1 MRHIVKEISL
11 KNGARG
17 LLIHVPGAQV
27 MSSRVQFRA
36 GTRYVRDKSI
46 EETAHIM
53 EHMAFGANAR
63 FKDAA
68 EYDAEFTKNGA
79 YFNASTADYS
89 MVYMTDCADF
99 EWDRILELQ
108 QLSITKPRFID
119 EELKSEAGNVR
130 NELNGYLNNH
140 MWVLWSKI
148 AQILGEDVLTW
159 QERIKTISNVSLSDI
174 REHYR
179 RTHTLSNMRFVIAGH
194 IEGREQKITDM
205 LESWE
210 LPEGERLSVPVDELH
225 RADPLLIKRKE
236 ATNFTFGWSM
246 VVPRRLS
253 DAEVDA
259 MQFAD
264 HILNGTFRSRIFG
277 GARKKGLAYGM
288 WSTANTQEHTSTWD
302 FGTEL
307 EAASAPELFEL
318 IVKEVRAVINGEITN
333 EEVEA
338 ARQYALGRHQMGAQ
352 TAGQINH
359 WYADRYFFDGQ
370 INDYES
376 RPADIQAVTRERIV
390 ETAQEFID
398 ADCWALGGIG
408 NIDKSFVDGLNQKLS
423 VLFDS
428 KVQ

>member
-1 MRHIVKEISL
+1 MKHIVKELEL

-27 MSSRVQFRA
+27 MSTRVHFRA

-63 FKDAA
+63 FRDAA

-79 YFNASTADYS
+79 YFNATTADYS

-108 QLSITKPRFID
+108 QLSITKPRFVE

-140 MWVLWSKI
+140 MWVLWSKM
-148 AQILGEDVLTW
+148 AQVLGEDVLTW
-159 QERIKTISNVSLSDI
+159 QERIKTINNVSVADI
-174 REHYR
+174 REHYK
-179 RTHTLSNMRFVIAGH
+179 RTHTLQNMRFVIAGDTKDREAQ
-194 IEGREQKITDM
+194 IESM
-205 LESWE
+205 LEGWE
-210 LPEGERLSVPVDELH
+210 LPEGERLSIPVDELH
-225 RADPLLIKRKE
+225 RADPLIIKRKE

-253 DAEVDA
+253 DAEIDA

-288 WSTANTQEHTSTWD
+288 WSTANANEHNSTWD

-307 EAASAPELFEL
+307 DAESAPELFDL
-318 IVKEVRAVINGEITN
+318 ITKEVKAVIEGKITD

-352 TAGQINH
+352 TAGQIAR
-359 WYADRYFFDGQ
+359 WYADRYFFDGR
-370 INDYES
+370 INDYDL
-376 RPADIQAVTRERIV
+376 RPSEIQAVTKDRIV
-390 ETAQEFID
+390 ETAREFIH
-398 ADCWALGGIG
+398 ADCWLLGGVG
-408 NIDKSFVDGLNQKLS
+408 DTDKAFVEGLNERLAP
-423 VLFDS
+423 LFER
-428 KVQ
+428 

>member
-1 MRHIVKEISL
+1 MKHVVKEVEL

-27 MSSRVQFRA
+27 MSTRVHFRA
-36 GTRYVRDKSI
+36 GTRYVRDKTV

-63 FKDAA
+63 FKDAS

-79 YFNASTADYS
+79 YFNATTADYS

-108 QLSITKPRFID
+108 QLSITKPRFIE

-140 MWVLWSKI
+140 MWVLWSKM
-148 AQILGEDVLTW
+148 AQVLGEDVLTW
-159 QERIKTISNVSLSDI
+159 QERVKTINNVTVADI
-174 REHYR
+174 REHYK
-179 RTHTLSNMRFVIAGH
+179 RTHTLANMRFVIAGDVKDRESQ
-194 IEGREQKITDM
+194 IESM
-205 LESWE
+205 LEGWE
-210 LPEGERLSVPVDELH
+210 LPEGERLSIPVDELH
-225 RADPLLIKRKE
+225 RAEPLLIRRKE

-253 DAEVDA
+253 DAELDA
-259 MQFAD
+259 MEFAD

-288 WSTANTQEHTSTWD
+288 WSTANANEHNSTWD

-307 EAASAPELFEL
+307 DVDNAKELFSL
-318 IVKEVRAVINGEITN
+318 ISREVRAVIKGEITD

-338 ARQYALGRHQMGAQ
+338 ARQYTLGRHQMGAQ
-352 TAGQINH
+352 TAGQIAR
-359 WYADRYFFDGQ
+359 WYADRYFFDGR
-370 INDYES
+370 INDYELE
-376 RPADIQAVTRERIV
+376 PAAIQAVTRDRIV
-390 ETAQEFID
+390 ETAREFIS
-398 ADCWALGGIG
+398 ADCWLLGGIG
-408 NIDKSFVDGLNQKLS
+408 NIEKAFVDELHGTLAP
-423 VLFDS
+423 LFE
-428 KVQ
+428 K

>member
-1 MRHIVKEISL
+1 MKHIVSELQL

-27 MSSRVQFRA
+27 MSSRVHFRA

-63 FKDAA
+63 FRDAA
-68 EYDAEFTKNGA
+68 EFDGEFTKNGA
-79 YFNASTADYS
+79 YFNATTADYS

-99 EWDRILELQ
+99 EWDRILDLQ
-108 QLSITKPRFID
+108 QLSITKPRFIE
-119 EELKSEAGNVR
+119 EELKAEAGNVR

-140 MWVLWSKI
+140 MWVLWSKM
-148 AQILGEDVLTW
+148 AQVLGEDVLTW
-159 QERIKTISNVSLSDI
+159 QERIKTINSVSLGDI

-179 RTHTLSNMRFVIAGH
+179 RTHTLENMRFVIAGN
-194 IEGREQKITDM
+194 IKGREHKLTDM
-205 LESWE
+205 LESWD
-210 LPEGERLSVPVDELH
+210 LPTGERLSVPVDELH
-225 RADPLLIKRKE
+225 RAEPLLIRRKE

-246 VVPRRLS
+246 VVPRRMS
-253 DAEVDA
+253 DAEIDA

-288 WSTANTQEHTSTWD
+288 WSSANAQEHSSMWD

-307 EAASAPELFEL
+307 DPENAEELFSL
-318 IVKEVRAVINGEITN
+318 ISKEVKAVTHGEITD

-352 TAGQINH
+352 TAGQINR
-359 WYADRYFFDGQ
+359 WYADRYFFDGR
-370 INDYES
+370 INDYDS
-376 RPADIQAVTRERIV
+376 RPGEIEAVTRDRIV
-390 ETAQEFID
+390 ETAREFI
-398 ADCWALGGIG
+398 ASDCWILGGIG
-408 NIDKSFVDGLNQKLS
+408 NIDKAFVDRLYSKLTP
-423 VLFDS
+423 LFER
-428 KVQ
+428 

>member
-1 MRHIVKEISL
+1 MKHIVKELEL

-27 MSSRVQFRA
+27 MSTRVHFRA

-63 FKDAA
+63 FRDAA

-79 YFNASTADYS
+79 YFNATTADYS

-108 QLSITKPRFID
+108 QLSITKPRFIE

-140 MWVLWSKI
+140 MWVLWSKM
-148 AQILGEDVLTW
+148 AQVLGEDVLTW
-159 QERIKTISNVSLSDI
+159 QERIKTINNVSVADI
-174 REHYR
+174 KEHYK
-179 RTHTLSNMRFVIAGH
+179 RTHTLQNMRFVIAGDTKDREAQ
-194 IEGREQKITDM
+194 IESM
-205 LESWE
+205 LEGWE
-210 LPEGERLSVPVDELH
+210 LPEGERLSIPVDELH
-225 RADPLLIKRKE
+225 RPDPLIIKRKE

-253 DAEVDA
+253 DAEIDA

-288 WSTANTQEHTSTWD
+288 WSTANANEHNSTWD

-307 EAASAPELFEL
+307 DAESAPELFDL
-318 IVKEVRAVINGEITN
+318 ITKEVKAVIEGKITD

-352 TAGQINH
+352 TAGQIAR
-359 WYADRYFFDGQ
+359 WYADRYFFDGR
-370 INDYES
+370 INDYDL
-376 RPADIQAVTRERIV
+376 RPSEIQAVTKDRIV
-390 ETAQEFID
+390 ETAREFIH
-398 ADCWALGGIG
+398 ADCWLLGGVG
-408 NIDKSFVDGLNQKLS
+408 DTDKAFVEGLNERLAP
-423 VLFDS
+423 LFER
-428 KVQ
+428 

>member
-1 MRHIVKEISL
+1 MKHVVSELQL

-27 MSSRVQFRA
+27 MSSRVHFRA

-46 EETAHIM
+46 EETAHLM

-63 FKDAA
+63 FKDAS

-79 YFNASTADYS
+79 YFNATTADYS

-99 EWDRILELQ
+99 EWDRILDLQ
-108 QLSITKPRFID
+108 QLSITKPRFIE
-119 EELKSEAGNVR
+119 EELRAEAGNVR

-140 MWVLWSKI
+140 MWVLWSKM
-148 AQILGEDVLTW
+148 AQVLGEDVLTW
-159 QERIKTISNVSLSDI
+159 QERIKTINNVALSDI

-179 RTHTLSNMRFVIAGH
+179 RTHTLENMRFVIAGN
-194 IEGREQKITDM
+194 IEGRESKITDM

-210 LPEGERLSVPVDELH
+210 LPAGERLSVPVDELH
-225 RADPLLIKRKE
+225 RAEPLVIKRKE

-246 VVPRRLS
+246 VVPRRMS
-253 DAEVDA
+253 DAEIDA

-288 WSTANTQEHTSTWD
+288 WSNANAQEHSSMWD

-307 EAASAPELFEL
+307 DPENASELFSL
-318 IVKEVRAVINGEITN
+318 IAREVGALIHGEITN

-352 TAGQINH
+352 TAGQINR
-359 WYADRYFFDGQ
+359 WYADRYFFDGR
-370 INDYES
+370 INDYDS
-376 RPADIQAVTRERIV
+376 RPDEIQAVTRERIV
-390 ETAQEFID
+390 ETAREFILS
-398 ADCWALGGIG
+398 DCWILGGIG
-408 NIDKSFVDGLNQKLS
+408 NIDKAFVDDLYNKLTP
-423 VLFDS
+423 LFER
-428 KVQ
+428 

>member
-1 MRHIVKEISL
+1 MKHTVTEIEL
-11 KNGARG
+11 KNGSRG
-17 LLIHVPGAQV
+17 LLIDVPGAQV

-63 FKDAA
+63 FRDAA
-68 EYDAEFTKNGA
+68 EFDAEFTKNGA
-79 YFNASTADYS
+79 YFNATTADYS

-108 QLSITKPRFID
+108 QLSITKPRFIE

-140 MWVLWSKI
+140 MWVLWSKMG
-148 AQILGEDVLTW
+148 QVLGEDILTW
-159 QERIKTISNVSLSDI
+159 QERIKTINNVSVSDI
-174 REHYR
+174 REHYK
-179 RTHTLSNMRFVIAGH
+179 RTHTSENMRFVIAGA
-194 IEGREQKITDM
+194 IKGRESSLISM
-205 LESWE
+205 LESWD
-210 LPEGERLSVPVDELH
+210 LPRGERLSVPVDELH

-236 ATNFTFGWSM
+236 ATTFTFGLGM
-246 VVPRRLS
+246 TVPRRMS
-253 DAEVDA
+253 DAEIDA
-259 MQFAD
+259 MAFAD

-288 WSTANTQEHTSTWD
+288 WSSANANEHNSSWD

-307 EAASAPELFEL
+307 DAGNAPELFDL
-318 IVKEVRAVINGEITN
+318 MVREIGALTRGEITD

-359 WYADRYFFDGQ
+359 WYANRYFFDGQ
-370 INDYES
+370 INAYDS
-376 RPADIQAVTRERIV
+376 RPHDIEAVTRERIV
-390 ETAQEFID
+390 ETAREFIN
-398 ADCWALGGIG
+398 ADCWLLGGIG
-408 NIDKSFVDGLNQKLS
+408 NVDKAFIDDLYEKL
-423 VLFDS
+423 VPLF
-428 KVQ
+428 

>member
-1 MRHIVKEISL
+1 MQHLVEEIKL

-17 LLIHVPGAQV
+17 LLLDVPGAQV
-27 MSSRVQFRA
+27 MSSRIHFRA

-46 EETAHIM
+46 EETAHLM

-63 FKDAA
+63 YKDAQ

-79 YFNASTADYS
+79 YFNASTADYG

-99 EWDRILELQ
+99 EWDRILDLQ
-108 QLSITKPRFID
+108 QLSITQPRFND
-119 EELKSEAGNVR
+119 EDLKSEAGNVR

-148 AQILGEDVLTW
+148 AQVLGEDVLTW
-159 QERIKTISNVSLSDI
+159 QQRVKTISNVSLADV

-179 RTHTLSNMRFVIAGH
+179 RTHTLSNMRFVIAGQISGRKSKI
-194 IEGREQKITDM
+194 IEM
-205 LESWE
+205 LESWQ
-210 LPEGERLSVPVDELH
+210 LPEGERLSIPVDELH
-225 RADPLLIKRKE
+225 RAEPLLIKRKE

-277 GARKKGLAYGM
+277 GARKKGLAYGI
-288 WSTANTQEHTSTWD
+288 WSSTSANEHNSTWD

-307 EAASAPELFEL
+307 DVESAGELFDLISTQVGEL
-318 IVKEVRAVINGEITN
+318 ISGRITD

-352 TAGQINH
+352 TVGQIGR

-370 INDYES
+370 VNSYVNQPEEI
-376 RPADIQAVTRERIV
+376 AAVTKQRIV
-390 ETAQEFID
+390 ETAREFIN
-398 ADCWALGGIG
+398 ADCWILGGVG
-408 NIDKSFVDGLNQKLS
+408 NVEKAFVDDLQAKLAPI
-423 VLFDS
+423 FI
-428 KVQ
+428 K

>member
-1 MRHIVKEISL
+1 MKHTVKELEL

-27 MSSRVQFRA
+27 MSTRVHFRA
-36 GTRYVRDKSI
+36 GTRYVRDKSV
-46 EETAHIM
+46 EETAHLM

-79 YFNASTADYS
+79 YFNATTADYS

-108 QLSITKPRFID
+108 QLSITKPRFVE

-140 MWVLWSKI
+140 MWVLWSKM
-148 AQILGEDVLTW
+148 AQVLGEDVLTW
-159 QERIKTISNVSLSDI
+159 QERIKTINNVSVADI
-174 REHYR
+174 KEHYK
-179 RTHTLSNMRFVIAGH
+179 RTHTLQNMRFVIAGDTKH
-194 IEGREQKITDM
+194 RESQIINM

-210 LPEGERLSVPVDELH
+210 LPEGERLSIPVDELH
-225 RADPLLIKRKE
+225 RAEPLIIKRKE

-253 DAEVDA
+253 DAEIDA

-288 WSTANTQEHTSTWD
+288 WSTANANEHNSTWD

-307 EAASAPELFEL
+307 DAESAPELFDL
-318 IVKEVRAVINGEITN
+318 ITKEVKAVIDGKITD

-338 ARQYALGRHQMGAQ
+338 ARQYALGRHQLGAQ
-352 TAGQINH
+352 TAGQIAR
-359 WYADRYFFDGQ
+359 WYADRYFFDGR
-370 INDYES
+370 INDYDL
-376 RPADIQAVTRERIV
+376 RPSEIQAVTKDRIV
-390 ETAQEFID
+390 ETAREFVH
-398 ADCWALGGIG
+398 ADCWLLGGVG
-408 NIDKSFVDGLNQKLS
+408 NTDKAFVEGLNDRLAP
-423 VLFDS
+423 LFER
-428 KVQ
+428 

>member
-1 MRHIVKEISL
+1 MKHIVTEVELRS
-11 KNGARG
+11 GARG

-27 MSSRVQFRA
+27 MSTRVQFRA

-79 YFNASTADYS
+79 YFNATTADYS

-108 QLSITKPRFID
+108 QLSITKPRFIE

-140 MWVLWSKI
+140 MWVLWSKMG
-148 AQILGEDVLTW
+148 QVLGEDILTW
-159 QERIKTISNVSLSDI
+159 QERIKTIGNVTVADI

-179 RTHTLSNMRFVIAGH
+179 RTHTLANMRFVIAGH
-194 IEGREQKITDM
+194 IHGREQQIKDM
-205 LESWE
+205 LSSWE

-236 ATNFTFGWSM
+236 ATNFTFGLSM

-253 DAEVDA
+253 DAEIDA

-288 WSTANTQEHTSTWD
+288 WSNASANEHNSTWD

-307 EAASAPELFEL
+307 DPESAPELFEL
-318 IVKEVRAVINGEITN
+318 IAREVRAVINGEITD

-352 TAGQINH
+352 TAGQINN
-359 WYADRYFFDGQ
+359 WYADRYFFDGR
-370 INDYES
+370 INDYDV
-376 RPADIQAVTRERIV
+376 RPSEIEAVTRDRIV
-390 ETAQEFID
+390 ETAREFIN
-398 ADCWALGGIG
+398 ADCWLLGGIG
-408 NIDKSFVDGLNQKLS
+408 NVDKAFVDSLHEKL
-423 VLFDS
+423 VPLFE
-428 KVQ
+428 K

>member
-1 MRHIVKEISL
+1 MKHTVTEIQL

-17 LLIHVPGAQV
+17 LLIDVPGAQV
-27 MSSRVQFRA
+27 MSSRIHFRA

-68 EYDAEFTKNGA
+68 DFDAEFTKNGA
-79 YFNASTADYS
+79 YFNATTADYS

-108 QLSITKPRFID
+108 QLSITKPRFIE

-140 MWVLWSKI
+140 MWVLWSKM
-148 AQILGEDVLTW
+148 AQVLGEDVLTW
-159 QERIKTISNVSLSDI
+159 AERVKTINNVTVGDI

-179 RTHTLSNMRFVIAGH
+179 RTHTLSNMRFVIAGG
-194 IEGREQKITDM
+194 IKGNESKIVDM

-210 LPEGERLSVPVDELH
+210 LPEGERLSIPVDELH
-225 RADPLLIKRKE
+225 RADPLVIKRKE

-253 DAEVDA
+253 DAEFDA
-259 MQFAD
+259 MAFAD
-264 HILNGTFRSRIFG
+264 HILNGTFRSRIYG
-277 GARKKGLAYGM
+277 GARKKGLAYSM
-288 WSTANTQEHTSTWD
+288 WSSANANEHNSTWD

-307 EAASAPELFEL
+307 DAVSAPELFDL
-318 IVKEVRAVINGEITN
+318 IVREVRAVAKGEITD
-333 EEVEA
+333 EEVES

-352 TAGQINH
+352 TAGQINR
-359 WYADRYFFDGQ
+359 WYADRYFFDGR
-370 INDYES
+370 INDYDT
-376 RPADIQAVTRERIV
+376 RPAEIEAVTRERIV
-390 ETAQEFID
+390 ETAREFIS
-398 ADCWALGGIG
+398 ADCWLLGGIG
-408 NIDKSFVDGLNQKLS
+408 NVDKAFVDGLNDKLS
-423 VLFDS
+423 PLFE
-428 KVQ
+428 K

>member
-1 MRHIVKEISL
+1 MKHTVTEIQL

-27 MSSRVQFRA
+27 MSSRIQFRA

-68 EYDAEFTKNGA
+68 EFDAEFTKNGA
-79 YFNASTADYS
+79 YFNATTADYS

-140 MWVLWSKI
+140 MWVLWSKM
-148 AQILGEDVLTW
+148 AQVLGEDVLTW
-159 QERIKTISNVSLSDI
+159 QERVKTIGNVTVADI

-179 RTHTLSNMRFVIAGH
+179 RTHTLANMRFVIAGN
-194 IEGREQKITDM
+194 IVGRESQITSM
-205 LESWE
+205 LESWD
-210 LPEGERLSVPVDELH
+210 LPEGERQSVPVDELH
-225 RADPLLIKRKE
+225 RADPLVIKRKE
-236 ATNFTFGWSM
+236 ATTFTFGLSM

-277 GARKKGLAYGM
+277 GARKKGLAYGI
-288 WSTANTQEHTSTWD
+288 WSSTSANEHNSTWD

-307 EAASAPELFEL
+307 EAANAPELFEL
-318 IVKEVRAVINGEITN
+318 ITRELRAVIGGEITD

-352 TAGQINH
+352 TAGQINR
-359 WYADRYFFDGQ
+359 WYADRYFFDGF
-370 INDYES
+370 ISDYDQQ
-376 RPADIQAVTRERIV
+376 PASIQAVTRERIV
-390 ETAQEFID
+390 ETAREFIN
-398 ADCWALGGIG
+398 ADCWLLGGIG
-408 NIDKSFVDGLNQKLS
+408 NVDKAFVDELHTRLAP
-423 VLFDS
+423 LFE
-428 KVQ
+428 K

>member
-1 MRHIVKEISL
+1 MKHTVKELEL
-11 KNGARG
+11 KHGARG

-27 MSSRVQFRA
+27 MSTRVHFRA
-36 GTRYVRDKSI
+36 GTRYVRDKSV
-46 EETAHIM
+46 EETAHLM
-53 EHMAFGANAR
+53 EHMAFGASAR

-79 YFNASTADYS
+79 YFNATTADYS

-108 QLSITKPRFID
+108 QLSITKPRFVE

-140 MWVLWSKI
+140 MWVLWSKM
-148 AQILGEDVLTW
+148 AQVLGEDVLTW
-159 QERIKTISNVSLSDI
+159 QERIKTINNVSVADI
-174 REHYR
+174 KEHYK
-179 RTHTLSNMRFVIAGH
+179 RTHTLQNMRFVIAGDTKH
-194 IEGREQKITDM
+194 RESQIINM

-210 LPEGERLSVPVDELH
+210 LPEGERLSIPVDELH
-225 RADPLLIKRKE
+225 RAEPLIIKRKE

-253 DAEVDA
+253 DAEIDA

-288 WSTANTQEHTSTWD
+288 WSTANANEHNSTWD

-307 EAASAPELFEL
+307 DAESAPELFDL
-318 IVKEVRAVINGEITN
+318 ITKEVKAVIDGKITD

-352 TAGQINH
+352 TAGQIAR
-359 WYADRYFFDGQ
+359 WYADRYFFDGR
-370 INDYES
+370 INDYDL
-376 RPADIQAVTRERIV
+376 RPSEIQAVTKDRIV
-390 ETAQEFID
+390 ETAREFVH
-398 ADCWALGGIG
+398 ADCWLLGGVG
-408 NIDKSFVDGLNQKLS
+408 NTDKAFVEGLNDRLAP
-423 VLFDS
+423 LFER
-428 KVQ
+428 

>member
-1 MRHIVKEISL
+1 MKHTVTEIEL
-11 KNGARG
+11 KSGARG
-17 LLIHVPGAQV
+17 LLIDVPGAQV
-27 MSSRVQFRA
+27 MSSRIHFRA

-68 EYDAEFTKNGA
+68 EFDAEFTKNGA

-108 QLSITKPRFID
+108 QLSITKPRFIE

-140 MWVLWSKI
+140 MWVLWSKM
-148 AQILGEDVLTW
+148 AQVLGEDVLTW
-159 QERIKTISNVSLSDI
+159 AERVKTIHNVSLSDI

-179 RTHTLSNMRFVIAGH
+179 RTHTLSNMRFVIAGA
-194 IEGREQKITDM
+194 IAGRESKLRDM

-236 ATNFTFGWSM
+236 ATNFTFGLSM

-253 DAEVDA
+253 DSEVDA
-259 MQFAD
+259 MEFAD

-288 WSTANTQEHTSTWD
+288 WSTTNANEHNSTWD

-307 EAASAPELFEL
+307 EPDNAAALFDLMATE
-318 IVKEVRAVINGEITN
+318 IRALTRGEITD
-333 EEVEA
+333 EEVNA

-352 TAGQINH
+352 TAGQINRF
-359 WYADRYFFDGQ
+359 YADRYFFDGF
-370 INDYES
+370 INNYEHQ
-376 RPADIQAVTRERIV
+376 PAEIEAVTRERIV
-390 ETAQEFID
+390 ETAREFIN
-398 ADCWALGGIG
+398 ADCWLLGGIG
-408 NIDKSFVDGLNQKLS
+408 NVDKAFVDGLHAKL
-423 VLFDS
+423 VPLFE
-428 KVQ
+428 K

>member
-1 MRHIVKEISL
+1 MKHTVKELELRS
-11 KNGARG
+11 GARG

-27 MSSRVQFRA
+27 MSTRVHFRA

-63 FKDAA
+63 FRDAA

-79 YFNASTADYS
+79 YFNATTADYS

-99 EWDRILELQ
+99 EWDRILDLQ
-108 QLSITKPRFID
+108 QLSITKPRFVED
-119 EELKSEAGNVR
+119 ELKSEAGNVR

-140 MWVLWSKI
+140 MWVLWSKM
-148 AQILGEDVLTW
+148 AQVLGEDVLTW
-159 QERIKTISNVSLSDI
+159 QERIKTINNVSISDI
-174 REHYR
+174 REHYK
-179 RTHTLSNMRFVIAGH
+179 RTHTLQNMRFVIAGDLT
-194 IEGREQKITDM
+194 GRESKIESM

-210 LPEGERLSVPVDELH
+210 LPQGERLSIPVDELH
-225 RADPLLIKRKE
+225 RADPLVIKRKE

-288 WSTANTQEHTSTWD
+288 WSTANANEHNSTWD

-307 EAASAPELFEL
+307 ELESAPELFNL
-318 IVKEVRAVINGEITN
+318 IAKEVKAVVDGKITD
-333 EEVEA
+333 EEVES

-352 TAGQINH
+352 TVGQIAR
-359 WYADRYFFDGQ
+359 WYADSYFFDGR
-370 INDYES
+370 ISDYEL
-376 RPADIQAVTRERIV
+376 RPSDIEAVTKDRIV
-390 ETAQEFID
+390 ETAREFIN
-398 ADCWALGGIG
+398 ADCWLLGGVG
-408 NIDKSFVDGLNQKLS
+408 NIDKAFVDGLNDTLS
-423 VLFDS
+423 PLFER
-428 KVQ
+428 

>member
-1 MRHIVKEISL
+1 MKHTVKELEL

-27 MSSRVQFRA
+27 MSTRVHFRA
-36 GTRYVRDKSI
+36 GTRYVRDKSV
-46 EETAHIM
+46 EETAHLM

-79 YFNASTADYS
+79 YFNATTADYS

-108 QLSITKPRFID
+108 QLSITKPRFVE

-140 MWVLWSKI
+140 MWVLWSKM
-148 AQILGEDVLTW
+148 AQVLGEDVLTW
-159 QERIKTISNVSLSDI
+159 QERIKTINNVSVADI
-174 REHYR
+174 KEHYK
-179 RTHTLSNMRFVIAGH
+179 RTHTLQNMRFVIAGDTKH
-194 IEGREQKITDM
+194 RESQIINM

-210 LPEGERLSVPVDELH
+210 LPEGERLSIPVDELH
-225 RADPLLIKRKE
+225 RAEPLIIKRKE

-253 DAEVDA
+253 DAEIDA

-288 WSTANTQEHTSTWD
+288 WSTANANEHNSTWD

-307 EAASAPELFEL
+307 DAESAPELFDL
-318 IVKEVRAVINGEITN
+318 ITKEVKAVIDGKITD

-352 TAGQINH
+352 TAGQIAR
-359 WYADRYFFDGQ
+359 WYADRYFFDGR
-370 INDYES
+370 INDYDL
-376 RPADIQAVTRERIV
+376 RPSEIQAVTKDRIV
-390 ETAQEFID
+390 ETAREFVH
-398 ADCWALGGIG
+398 ADCWLLGGVG
-408 NIDKSFVDGLNQKLS
+408 NTDKAFVEGLNDRLAP
-423 VLFDS
+423 LFER
-428 KVQ
+428 